1 MYGWIV
7 LVVLAL
13 AGELTYRWLKSR
25 SASETHTAD
34 EVAARLGMLLG
45 AIAAEPESA
54 SAAGCGIAIFDRY
67 SNAIWHG
74 EARGADTIWA
84 QSSGTSAQLH
94 TLAQQA
100 TSAER
105 VHDPALLQRWGS
117 ALPNHDFVMS
127 IGYWSGEQI
136 LTIDC

>member
-1 MYGWIV
+1 MYGWIA

-13 AGELTYRWLKSR
+13 VGELTYRWITSR
-25 SASETHTAD
+25 SASETHAAD
-34 EVAARLGMLLG
+34 EVAARLGVLLE
-45 AIAAEPESA
+45 AITNDPQAA
-54 SAAGCGIAIFDRY
+54 SATGCGIALFDRE
-67 SNAIWHG
+67 SSAIWHG

-84 QSSGTSAQLH
+84 QSHGTSEQLH

-100 TSAER
+100 TSAEYL
-105 VHDPALLQRWGS
+105 HDPAVLQRWGS

-127 IGYWSGEQI
+127 IGYWSGEHI